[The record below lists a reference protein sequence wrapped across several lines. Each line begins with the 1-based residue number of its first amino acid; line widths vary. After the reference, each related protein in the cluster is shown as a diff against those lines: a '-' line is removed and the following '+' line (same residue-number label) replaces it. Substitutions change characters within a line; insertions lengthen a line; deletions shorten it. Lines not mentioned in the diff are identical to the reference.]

1 MKNRL
6 TKVITSLLVF
16 SLVISVFSPTIF
28 AKSKE
33 ANTEFNEQQVQELAE
48 ALEFVFEQAMVE
60 DEFGKA
66 VGLDF
71 EKIEEKYG
79 NSPELEKVENNIEK
93 GKNEVII
100 TSRNAGLDSCIERK
114 IKDYFTTEDFIP
126 TAVISSV
133 IAYVLEKDYTSAAL
147 KLLKA
152 GAKGNAAGIAA
163 ALGSMFF
170 TCLWQNS
177 TWP

>member
-1 MKNRL
+1 MKSRL

-16 SLVISVFSPTIF
+16 SLVISAFSPTIL
-28 AKSKE
+28 AKSK
-33 ANTEFNEQQVQELAE
+33 ADNTNFNEQEVQELAE
-48 ALEFVFEQAMVE
+48 ALEFVFEQAMIE
-60 DEFGKA
+60 DEFGEA

-79 NSPELEKVENNIEK
+79 NSYDLEKVENNIEK

-100 TSRNAGLDSCIERK
+100 TARNAGLDRCIERK
-114 IKDYFTTEDFIP
+114 IKDYFTAEDFIP

-133 IAYVLEKDYTSAAL
+133 IALVMEKEYTSAAL

-163 ALGSMFF
+163 SLGSIFF
-170 TCLWQNS
+170 TCLWQES